1 MESEPRKVVFIW
13 YSKDRSV
20 IAESKTG
27 KDMDCDFPPL
37 PLAQS
42 DLAKLTEMFP
52 SVERPVVQM
61 VLEGA
66 EGGFEGAMEV
76 LLGMAGPHNESN
88 GSTSQST
95 PAPLESSSF
104 AKAASTILGVATLPV
119 SDRCILVS
127 TCIPRFPAKTIKASG
142 VPFLLLLNFLSLYSV
157 LDFIYL
163 FIFIFIKSPFA
174 SRSRHCRRLQ
184 SFGGSQGITRKV

>member
-1 MESEPRKVVFIW
+1 MESEPRKLVFIW

-20 IAESKTG
+20 IADSKTG

-76 LLGMAGPHNESN
+76 LLGMAGPNNESS
-88 GSTSQST
+88 GLSTSKST

-119 SDRCILVS
+119 SDRCIFVS
-127 TCIPRFPAKTIKASG
+127 TCIPRFPAKTFQPSG

-163 FIFIFIKSPFA
+163 FIFIKSPFA
-174 SRSRHCRRLQ
+174 SRS
-184 SFGGSQGITRKV
+184 

>member
-76 LLGMAGPHNESN
+76 LLGMVGPNNESS
-88 GSTSQST
+88 GLSASQST
-95 PAPLESSSF
+95 SAPLESSSF

-119 SDRCILVS
+119 SDRCILLS
-127 TCIPRFPAKTIKASG
+127 ACIPRFPAKTIKASG

-157 LDFIYL
+157 LDSVYL
-163 FIFIFIKSPFA
+163 FIFIKSPFA